1 MTKEVGKILIVDD
14 NYENLQVLGMHLQEA
29 GYDIEFSTSGKT
41 ALDWLNNEE
50 FDIALLDINMPEMNG
65 FELCSKIRENNKLK
79 NLPIIFLSA
88 ENQRENILKGLSIG
102 GQDYLSKPFDSREL
116 VARVNTHITLKKS
129 IDALAT
135 LNQTLEKKV
144 EERTLELKIAK
155 ERAEK
160 SDSMKHAFLSNF
172 SHEIRTP
179 LTGIVSTG
187 ELLVSEQLSDD
198 DKIFCVE
205 SIKKSSTRLVNTISS
220 VLEMSQ
226 LLSGSIIANFAKTN
240 LPEVLKAVH
249 EEFVDSFKNKNL
261 SLNIEINDS
270 IHEIITDQN
279 ILKTILIKLVDNA
292 LNFTE
297 SDGQVSIGIKPLVE
311 QVEIF
316 VSDTGIGMND
326 ETIKNAF
333 TTFFQNDPS
342 SRNKEGVGL
351 GLALAQNFCKLLN
364 GEIHISSTPNKGT
377 YVGVTLPLQ
386 QPNLNN

>member
-1 MTKEVGKILIVDD
+1 MTEVGKILIVDD

-41 ALDWLNNEE
+41 ALDWLENEE

-65 FELCSKIRENNKLK
+65 FELCGKIRENNKLK
-79 NLPIIFLSA
+79 NLPVIFLSA
-88 ENQRENILKGLSIG
+88 ENQRESILKGLSIG

-116 VARVNTHITLKKS
+116 VARVKTHITLKKS

-144 EERTLELKIAK
+144 EERTLQLKIAK
-155 ERAEK
+155 ERAEE

-179 LTGIVSTG
+179 LTGIVSSS
-187 ELLVSEQLSDD
+187 ELLVSEHLNDD
-198 DKIFCVE
+198 DKKFCIE
-205 SIKKSSTRLVNTISS
+205 SIKKSSSKLVNTISS

-226 LLSGSIIANFAKTN
+226 LLSGSIIANFAKAD
-240 LPEVLKAVH
+240 LAKIIKEVY
-249 EEFVDSFKNKNL
+249 EEFIDLFKNKNL
-261 SLNIEINDS
+261 SLNIEINNNID
-270 IHEIITDQN
+270 EIITDKS
-279 ILKTILIKLVDNA
+279 ILKIILIKLVDNA
-292 LNFTE
+292 LKFTE
-297 SDGQVSIGIKPLVE
+297 SGGQVSIGIKPLEE

-316 VSDTGIGMND
+316 VSDTGIGMDD
-326 ETIKNAF
+326 ETVKYVF
-333 TTFFQNDPS
+333 STFFLHDPS

-364 GEIHISSTPNKGT
+364 GEIHITTSLGKGT
-377 YVGVTLPLQ
+377 YVGVTLPL
-386 QPNLNN
+386 

>member
-1 MTKEVGKILIVDD
+1 MTIEDGKILIVDD

-29 GYDIEFSTSGKT
+29 GYDIEFSTSGKA
-41 ALDWLNNEE
+41 ALDWLENEE

-65 FELCSKIRENNKLK
+65 FELCSKIRENDNLK
-79 NLPIIFLSA
+79 RLPIIFLSA
-88 ENQRENILKGLSIG
+88 ENQRESILKGLSIG

-116 VARVNTHITLKKS
+116 IARVNTHITLKKS

-144 EERTLELKIAK
+144 EERTHQLQIAK

-160 SDSMKHAFLSNF
+160 SDSMKHAFISNF

-179 LTGIVSTG
+179 LTGIVSTA
-187 ELLVSEQLSDD
+187 ELLISEHLNDD
-198 DKIFCVE
+198 DKNFCVE
-205 SIKKSSTRLVNTISS
+205 SIKKSSTILVNTISS

-240 LPEVLKAVH
+240 IAEILNTVY
-249 EEFVDSFKNKNL
+249 EEFIDSFKSKNI
-261 SLNIEINDS
+261 SLNIEIDDN
-270 IHEIITDQN
+270 INEIITDQS

-292 LNFTE
+292 FKFTE
-297 SDGQVSIGIKPLVE
+297 SDGQVSIGIKPLAE

-316 VSDTGIGMND
+316 VSDTGIGMDD
-326 ETIKNAF
+326 ETIENAF
-333 TTFFQNDPS
+333 TTFFKKDPS

-351 GLALAQNFCKLLN
+351 GLALAQDFCKLLN
-364 GEIHISSTPNKGT
+364 GKIHISSSPEKGT
-377 YVGVTLPLQ
+377 YVGVTLPIQ